1 MYNEINELFN
11 EMTKAF
17 EGISKKV
24 KNPILLDVIKN
35 EDSYSVLAS
44 LPGVNKEDVKL
55 SIEDSNLTISVESK
69 KEENNNNERK
79 FVLKERIEGY
89 SSRSIYLKDIDETT
103 ISAKMEDGILNITVP
118 FKKRNVSKITIE

>member
-11 EMTKAF
+11 EMTRAF

-35 EDSYSVLAS
+35 EDSYSVLAC

-55 SIEDSNLTISVESK
+55 SIENSNLTISVEPK
-69 KEENNNNERK
+69 KEEENKTEKK
-79 FVLKERIEGY
+79 FVLKERVEGY
-89 SSRSIYLKDIDETT
+89 SSRSIYLKNIDESG
-103 ISAKMEDGILNITVP
+103 ISAKMEDGILNINVP
-118 FKKRNVSKITIE
+118 FKKRNISKITIE